1 MKEIDKQNFTNYME
15 VKSFGDIFP
24 KKGTNIRTHYEHQ
37 KKAMEALDKMNQ
49 ESSYSTLVVL
59 PTGGGKTYTASMWLL
74 KNAIDKK
81 KKILWIAHRQ
91 MLLDQAAESFQK
103 FAYKEVVPH
112 ISSFCFRIVSGAS
125 SHDRTSDIRSSD
137 NLLIVSKDSIGRN
150 IERLDKWLEGEKE
163 LYLIVDEAHHST
175 AKTYRKVIDYV
186 KAKIP
191 DLKIIGLTATPFRT
205 AEEEQG
211 LLAKIYT
218 DGIFNGQVVHGDVG
232 ITYQIGLK
240 ELINR
245 QILAK
250 PIFESFYTDEEYGD
264 SLGVD
269 AWENIQHLD
278 ILPDEVAQQMADSAA
293 RNKLIVETYKAK
305 QDEYGQTIL
314 FAVNVIHAIQL
325 TSLFKKAGIKADF
338 IVSSV
343 RDAATGVTISRE
355 DNEKKLED
363 YRNGKL
369 QVLINVNILTE
380 GVDLPKTKTVF
391 LARPTVSSIL
401 MTQMVGRALRGT
413 AAGGTSSACIV
424 SFVDHWNEHIAW
436 VNPES
441 LFNGNNDFQDNDSE
455 RVKRDLRM
463 IAISKIEEFAAI
475 LDDAVDTTE
484 LEKVPFEKRIPVG
497 MYAFTYLEENGMDHA
512 YQVMVY
518 DSTQDA
524 YKNLMDS
531 LPLLFKSFSA
541 TEEYLTETQLDEME
555 AQCRDSFFCGEMI
568 PPYERKD
575 IMNILKYYA
584 QYEAVPKFY
593 TFAEVDRN
601 KLDISKI
608 AQHIWDEDMGERK
621 RTEYVDSLWESSDDN
636 MLRLFFGRKLYFLR
650 QLNIEL
656 MKLSHPDIYD
666 EENNIKYGTRALEDL
681 PLYEIGKINPT
692 LEKSLRD
699 EAFEKAK
706 DEDGN
711 YHCACCGV
719 ADKSRI
725 YFQVDHIVPMNK
737 GGKSVVENLQIL
749 CRQCNGTKGD
759 Q

>member
-24 KKGTNIRTHYEHQ
+24 KKGTNIRTPYEHQ

-413 AAGGTSSACIV
+413 AAGGTSSAYIV

-531 LPLLFKSFSA
+531 LPLLFKSFGA

-621 RTEYVDSLWESSDDN
+621 RTEYVDSLWKSSDDN

-725 YFQVDHIVPMNK
+725 YFQVDHIIPMNK